1 MTAHRDDWAGT
12 GAVVRKPPMK
22 ETAMRMCG
30 GLEYPGLDRLHNL
43 KGTERIL
50 LNGDLMFCST
60 FDFNELGTAKIAH
73 RQPLRYE
80 PVDKPQRHEA
90 TRLLWTETIASR
102 QTILIQAG
110 CQVDHLPSDCT
121 SS

>member
-1 MTAHRDDWAGT
+1 
-12 GAVVRKPPMK
+12 
-22 ETAMRMCG
+22 MRMCG
-30 GLEYPGLDRLHNL
+30 GLEYPGPDRLHNL

-50 LNGDLMFCST
+50 LNRDLTFCST
-60 FDFNELGTAKIAH
+60 FDFNELGTAKKAH

-80 PVDKPQRHEA
+80 PLDELQRHEA
-90 TRLLWTETIASR
+90 TRCCRASR

-110 CQVDHLPSDCT
+110 CQVDQLPSDCT

>member
-12 GAVVRKPPMK
+12 RAVVRKPPMK

-60 FDFNELGTAKIAH
+60 FDFNELCAAKIVH
-73 RQPLRYE
+73 PTTCVMSL
-80 PVDKPQRHEA
+80 
-90 TRLLWTETIASR
+90 S
-102 QTILIQAG
+102 
-110 CQVDHLPSDCT
+110 T
-121 SS
+121 SLSGMRRTDS